1 VLVTSESSF
10 VRVPKDS
17 AMGEY
22 VGAGGLHVTPTWVEV
37 HAGEVVGW
45 MPARALVVPGESGPV
60 PGPARTI
67 VGADRKGEA
76 ADALLAHL
84 ADAPDFRTSDDP
96 FVPRPRLKGL
106 PEAGSDLAVLDP
118 AAHAAAEEAR
128 AAAAA
133 PGPAASSA
141 RRSVDMLRQ
150 LGVRGADDP
159 NMAVMAEFSAIT
171 ADSSSS
177 TCPTPADERRLGR
190 DLLARALDGARVIP
204 EDHPASCY
212 VRWIGMRLVAA
223 GTAPYPSIGA
233 DFVVLDANAPRSEAI
248 PGGPVLVT
256 TGMLRT
262 LASEAELAAVLARAV
277 AHCEERQGLRHAVE
291 GGVLRSYSRIDR
303 LSPMAAGQQSRLLQG
318 AGVDPAKASAAAQ
331 AMAKDFAAQALAS
344 TISAFPGLCSS
355 VTAPGACW
363 SIGEFPTDVAVLVRA
378 TELLRLA
385 GFDPSAIEG
394 AYARLGSA
402 GPVSASREAQIRAD
416 VLKEAVRHS
425 MMAERPAGGVGGPAA
440 GDRWSRLLRELS
452 AL

>member
-1 VLVTSESSF
+1 
-10 VRVPKDS
+10 
-17 AMGEY
+17 
-22 VGAGGLHVTPTWVEV
+22 
-37 HAGEVVGW
+37 
-45 MPARALVVPGESGPV
+45 
-60 PGPARTI
+60 
-67 VGADRKGEA
+67 
-76 ADALLAHL
+76 
-84 ADAPDFRTSDDP
+84 
-96 FVPRPRLKGL
+96 
-106 PEAGSDLAVLDP
+106 
-118 AAHAAAEEAR
+118 
-128 AAAAA
+128 
-133 PGPAASSA
+133 
-141 RRSVDMLRQ
+141 MLRQ

-159 NMAVMAEFSAIT
+159 NMAVMAEFSAIA

-177 TCPTPADERRLGR
+177 TFPTPADERRLGR
-190 DLLARALDGARVIP
+190 DLLARALDGARVVP

-291 GGVLRSYSRIDR
+291 GGVLRSYSRIDS

-452 AL
+452 AT